1 MTDIS
6 PSDDELV
13 SSYLDHE
20 ATPGEVARVEGD
32 PRLMARVKEMR
43 AAIAFVATPPPLP
56 EAALDRIR
64 ATAVAAVGSETS
76 ASTAPVVDMATA
88 RIKRLERR
96 NRILTVAA
104 AVLLFGGLIGGI
116 GFLGTSEGDDSAGAG
131 SSEGS
136 SDDSDGDES
145 SFGTMTDSND
155 SASSDSASNDSA
167 SDVGTD
173 AQEAELT
180 AEVDMESG
188 ADESADDS
196 SDSAL
201 TEGDE
206 AAIRLQ
212 KNSSFDPLPDNLGV
226 YASAE
231 ELAAAVETMVNE
243 MTVDDDEAEDAPA
256 KFRPLTTC
264 EKTLAVALAGDMA
277 FEFDTAEAV
286 FEATVYT
293 IVVGRL
299 FDTADSVG
307 RIAPSNTCSP
317 IIELFVSP

>member
-1 MTDIS
+1 MTD
-6 PSDDELV
+6 
-13 SSYLDHE
+13 
-20 ATPGEVARVEGD
+20 
-32 PRLMARVKEMR
+32 
-43 AAIAFVATPPPLP
+43 
-56 EAALDRIR
+56 
-64 ATAVAAVGSETS
+64 
-76 ASTAPVVDMATA
+76 
-88 RIKRLERR
+88 
-96 NRILTVAA
+96 
-104 AVLLFGGLIGGI
+104 
-116 GFLGTSEGDDSAGAG
+116 
-131 SSEGS
+131 
-136 SDDSDGDES
+136 
-145 SFGTMTDSND
+145 
-155 SASSDSASNDSA
+155 SNDSA

>member
-43 AAIAFVATPPPLP
+43 ATIAFVATPPPLP

-96 NRILTVAA
+96 NRVLAVAA

-145 SFGTMTDSND
+145 SFGTMTD
-155 SASSDSASNDSA
+155 SNDSA

>member
-32 PRLMARVKEMR
+32 ARLMARVKEMR

-96 NRILTVAA
+96 NRVLAVAA

-145 SFGTMTDSND
+145 SFGTMTD
-155 SASSDSASNDSA
+155 SNDSA